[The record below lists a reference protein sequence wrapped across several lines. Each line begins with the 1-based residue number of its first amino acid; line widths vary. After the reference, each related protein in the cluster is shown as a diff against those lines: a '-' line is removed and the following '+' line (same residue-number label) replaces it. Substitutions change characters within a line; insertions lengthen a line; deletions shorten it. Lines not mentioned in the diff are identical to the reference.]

1 MKELK
6 SFGFTLLELLVV
18 VGIIAILVSLA
29 AVAYNTAQKSTRDS
43 RRRADIKAVQNA
55 LEQYYSANT
64 FVYPATDTCDQIAS
78 TTYLESGVR
87 PTDPGSYTYTY
98 SCTPAGANTYCVC
111 AQLER
116 GGGNATNASCSY
128 GSGNYYCVSNLQ

>member
-1 MKELK
+1 MMKELK
-6 SFGFTLLELLVV
+6 RGFTLLELLVV

-29 AVAYNTAQKSTRDS
+29 AVAYNTAQKSTRDA
-43 RRRADIKAVQNA
+43 RRRSDIKAAQNA

-64 FVYPATDTCDQIAS
+64 FLYPASGTCDQIAS
-78 TTYLESGVR
+78 TSYLESGVK
-87 PTDPGSYTYTY
+87 PADPGSYTYTY
-98 SCTPAGANTYCVC
+98 SCTTTTYCVC

-116 GGGNATNASCSY
+116 GGGNATNTSCSY